1 MVMRGGYASCI
12 PSAREVHRTLPWQWD
27 WTVKAY
33 VIEEESPETQVLQA
47 DDAYTC
53 VVIVSV

>member
-1 MVMRGGYASCI
+1 MRGGYASCI
-12 PSAREVHRTLPWQWD
+12 SPAREVHGTLPLQWD
-27 WTVKAY
+27 WTVKAWFT
-33 VIEEESPETQVLQA
+33 VEESPGTQVLWA